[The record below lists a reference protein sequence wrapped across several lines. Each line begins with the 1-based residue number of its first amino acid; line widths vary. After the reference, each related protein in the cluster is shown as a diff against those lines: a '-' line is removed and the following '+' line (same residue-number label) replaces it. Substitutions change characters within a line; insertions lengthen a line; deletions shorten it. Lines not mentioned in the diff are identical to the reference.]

1 MKNTEQEQNMKTA
14 ALHTAQTQPAALH
27 RCHLIVD
34 GNTHRSDLC
43 ATGLPQ
49 TGGIQ
54 VSEALLPQIRTV
66 ATLIAAMRHDFG
78 SRSPDVFTEEAD
90 WFAARIIVLGVRRFH
105 LDITLTPMLKL
116 ANRRAAAFAARH
128 KLPVVPAEIRM
139 SLHSGRPAN
148 LLIAETELNMNDCG
162 NIVANSLALKN
173 RLPAFGVPHLKS
185 GGV

>member
-49 TGGIQ
+49 TDGIQ

-66 ATLIAAMRHDFG
+66 ATLIAAMRHDFD
-78 SRSPDVFTEEAD
+78 SHSPDVFTEEAD

-105 LDITLTPMLKL
+105 LDVTLTPMLKL

-128 KLPVVPAEIRM
+128 KLPFVPAEIRM
-139 SLHSGRPAN
+139 SLHAGRPAN
-148 LLIAETELNMNDCG
+148 LLIAETELSLSDCG

-173 RLPAFGVPHLKS
+173 RLPVFGMPHLKS